1 MILNKRILPG
11 SHEDVPRKVERGWFW
26 FVLALSALM
35 AALLIGP
42 RVPDDQQE
50 ALCVVNM
57 RVAGPFGISLNCD
70 SPMFIYLAR
79 DPDVLLAPR
88 NVRQAR
94 PGMVFAAAIL
104 EMPLSLLSD
113 LADLPRTLGVIA
125 GRPDMDPQRV
135 NNLPSKDFPGYAAYI
150 LLNVAILLLS
160 FHCFR
165 RVCERGGVVCDVAT
179 TIIVV
184 SIGLLLVAN
193 DVIKAFVWSPH
204 VQMFNI
210 FVPVFAV
217 HASLCSWAGGL
228 HDRRFA
234 ILVGLVSGFGFA
246 AYPLFAII
254 PPCVIVAGLLYA
266 GRDHLP
272 STRSWLLINIVVIIG
287 LSVAPAAIWYLFV
300 RLSTGGF
307 YHHELAQGQVLWMAD
322 ALGHG
327 IGPLLNGWSQN
338 LWALIKLASLQAVPI
353 AAVIVFTLAMAV
365 VQREIVGAALGPVLP
380 IAMAG
385 IFVSVVIAAFYSSV
399 GFITARLAF
408 AMIPPLIVVAG
419 AVAVAVTQRLEATQ
433 RRVLAYGCLMIT
445 TAQLIFVIVKDGPYS

>member
-1 MILNKRILPG
+1 M
-11 SHEDVPRKVERGWFW
+11 KVNRVWFW
-26 FVLALSALM
+26 FILALAALM

-50 ALCVVNM
+50 AHCVVNV

-79 DPDVLLAPR
+79 DPDVLLAPQ
-88 NVRQAR
+88 NVRQSR

-135 NNLPSKDFPGYAAYI
+135 DNALSKGFPGYAAYI

-165 RVCERGGVVCDVAT
+165 RVCERGGVVCDAAT

-193 DVIKAFVWSPH
+193 DVTKAFVWSPH
-204 VQMFNI
+204 TQMFNI
-210 FVPVFAV
+210 FSPVFAV
-217 HASLCSWAGGL
+217 YASLRSWTGSLLG
-228 HDRRFA
+228 RRFA

-246 AYPLFAII
+246 TYPLFAII
-254 PPCVIVAGLLYA
+254 PPCVIAAGLLYA
-266 GRDHLP
+266 GRDHSP
-272 STRSWLLINIVVIIG
+272 STRSRVPINIVIVLG
-287 LSVAPAAIWYLFV
+287 LSIAPAALWYLFV

-307 YHHELAQGQVLWMAD
+307 YSHELGSGLAIWMAD
-322 ALGHG
+322 ALGRG
-327 IGPLLNGWSQN
+327 TGFLLSVWSQN
-338 LWALIKLASLQAVPI
+338 LWALVKLASLQAVPI
-353 AAVIVFTLAMAV
+353 VAVVVFTLMMAV
-365 VQREIVGAALGPVLP
+365 VQRGIVGAVLGPMLP
-380 IAMAG
+380 IAMIG
-385 IFVSVVIAAFYSSV
+385 IFVSVVIAVFYSSV
-399 GFITARLAF
+399 GLITARLAF

-419 AVAVAVTQRLEATQ
+419 AIAVVVVQRLEATQ
-433 RRVLAYGCLMIT
+433 RRVLSYGCLMIT